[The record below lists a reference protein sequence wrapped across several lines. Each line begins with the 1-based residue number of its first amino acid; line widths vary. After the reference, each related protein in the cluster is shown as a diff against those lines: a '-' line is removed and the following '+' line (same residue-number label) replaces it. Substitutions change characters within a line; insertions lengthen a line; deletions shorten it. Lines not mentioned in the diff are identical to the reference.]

1 MSTYCGIRFKDVVLD
16 LRERIDIWKWLVE
29 ATNLNNMLDD
39 ESFLSKVPKEIK
51 DKNKIHYLPNIIYEK
66 FDNTL
71 ELAYLGNIKLDMV
84 VSIKNNY
91 EDELEHLVKMLQP
104 YIKSGDIYH
113 NEEDDDRKVDYTSEF
128 DVDII
133 DDEEYIYFNYYNK
146 DTFTP
151 EELLKL
157 ELEGYTN
164 PEDYEDKLNNLDYYR

>member
-104 YIKSGDIYH
+104 YIVSGEIYDVCDSISNKVNYGKCFKSEVTSIGRVRLMFPYYDSYELTRDEI
-113 NEEDDDRKVDYTSEF
+113 ERIED
-128 DVDII
+128 
-133 DDEEYIYFNYYNK
+133 EYYFYI
-146 DTFTP
+146 
-151 EELLKL
+151 
-157 ELEGYTN
+157 
-164 PEDYEDKLNNLDYYR
+164 

>member
-29 ATNLNNMLDD
+29 VTNLNNMLDD

-104 YIKSGDIYH
+104 YIISGEVYDVCDSISNKVNYGKCFKSEVTSIGRVRLMFPCYDSYELTRDEI
-113 NEEDDDRKVDYTSEF
+113 ERLED
-128 DVDII
+128 
-133 DDEEYIYFNYYNK
+133 EYYFYN
-146 DTFTP
+146 
-151 EELLKL
+151 
-157 ELEGYTN
+157 
-164 PEDYEDKLNNLDYYR
+164 

>member
-1 MSTYCGIRFKDVVLD
+1 MSTYCGVRFKDVVLD

-39 ESFLSKVPKEIK
+39 ESFLSKIPKEIK

-104 YIKSGDIYH
+104 YIVSGEIYDICDSISNKVNYGKCFKSEVTSIGRVRLMFPCYDSYELTRDEI
-113 NEEDDDRKVDYTSEF
+113 ERLED
-128 DVDII
+128 
-133 DDEEYIYFNYYNK
+133 EYYFYN
-146 DTFTP
+146 
-151 EELLKL
+151 
-157 ELEGYTN
+157 
-164 PEDYEDKLNNLDYYR
+164 

>member
-16 LRERIDIWKWLVE
+16 LRDRTDIWKWLVE

-104 YIKSGDIYH
+104 YIVSGEIYDICDSISNKVNYGKCFKSEVTSIGRVRLMFPCYDSYELTRDEI
-113 NEEDDDRKVDYTSEF
+113 ERLED
-128 DVDII
+128 
-133 DDEEYIYFNYYNK
+133 EYYFYI
-146 DTFTP
+146 
-151 EELLKL
+151 
-157 ELEGYTN
+157 
-164 PEDYEDKLNNLDYYR
+164 